1 MRRYAMPLMVAVV
14 AALMG
19 CGAAESSL
27 PTVVTADDA
36 QALMQEEQSVEA
48 QEWAQRRQNSY

>member
-14 AALMG
+14 AAFMG